1 MFHCVGLFGEE
12 ARVCE
17 EENPAAAVVDD
28 LIKPK
33 SLVPVI
39 SGSGES
45 KRSKGTSV
53 ARAISIVIK

>member
-1 MFHCVGLFGEE
+1 LFCEE
-12 ARVCE
+12 ARLCE
-17 EENPAAAVVDD
+17 LENPAAAVDDD

-53 ARAISIVIK
+53 AAAISIVEK

>member
-12 ARVCE
+12 ARLCE
-17 EENPAAAVVDD
+17 LENPAAAVVDD

-39 SGSGES
+39 TDGGES
-45 KRSKGTSV
+45 
-53 ARAISIVIK
+53 ARK